1 MKEGTST
8 TSFTFKDL
16 VSVDYTILANR
27 AIPYSAMAIVDNP
40 KKMEIIANNYMVVPD
55 QLIEAKSQFRVLK
68 DNQYMMPVLELLQN
82 IIWETYRFQRPFL
95 FDGQSEASATGNVTF
110 LKLLK
115 GENTGLPLQAVFVRL
130 KILQIL

>member
-68 DNQYMMPVLELLQN
+68 DNQYMMPVLELLQK
-82 IIWETYRFQRPFL
+82 TL
-95 FDGQSEASATGNVTF
+95 FGKHTVSTTF
-110 LKLLK
+110 
-115 GENTGLPLQAVFVRL
+115 F
-130 KILQIL
+130 I